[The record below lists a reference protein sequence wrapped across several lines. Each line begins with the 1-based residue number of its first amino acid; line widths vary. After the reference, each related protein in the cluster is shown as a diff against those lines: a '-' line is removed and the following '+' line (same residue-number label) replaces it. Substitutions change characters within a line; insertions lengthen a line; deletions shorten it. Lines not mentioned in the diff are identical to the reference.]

1 MFDIIIKNLTQRKL
15 RTGLTVFGIALGIF
29 AVMVMGGMSE
39 YFRLHVDRTFDLMT
53 DKIQVWPESGF
64 VGGTLDES
72 TIRDIR
78 RVPGVSDSYGLLW
91 MPYDMESIGLFG
103 SYVMGINP
111 DKQET
116 TLQDTGLEEGR
127 YLLPGDRLRAVVGSN
142 VARQFNL
149 RAGDELEIKSR
160 KLQRGSSITHIRE
173 FTVVGIMEF
182 TGTDYDYVIAIPLD
196 TAQDFYDIGRTVS
209 YILVIPETGVDP
221 ENLAKRI
228 ELSVSNIKAFSPQE
242 LREQVAQSLVIINLI
257 TLSAALIAAVI
268 GGLSVMNTMLMSVS
282 ERTKDFGL
290 FKAMGAGT
298 RDILVMT
305 VGESA
310 LMGILGG
317 IIGIAGGSVFIYYM
331 NEFLISKGV
340 VLFAITP
347 ELVVVA
353 MMFATLLGTVSGVI
367 PAYRA
372 AKMSPMEALRYE

>member
-72 TIRDIR
+72 KIRDIR

-116 TLQDTGLEEGR
+116 TLQETGLVEGR

-160 KLQRGSSITHIRE
+160 KFQRGSSITHIRE

-196 TAQDFYDIGRTVS
+196 TGQDFYDIGRTVS
-209 YILVIPETGVDP
+209 YILVVPETGADP

-317 IIGIAGGSVFIYYM
+317 IIGIAGGSIFIYYM

-340 VLFAITP
+340 VLFAITQ
-347 ELVVVA
+347 ELVVIA